1 MARWLLDANIISA
14 AMRDAYG
21 PLAGR
26 LRATGRGDLCTS
38 VVAAAELR
46 FGASRKGSARL
57 EAAVEAVLSTLDV
70 APLETP
76 ADRIYG
82 ALRARL
88 QACGESLGA
97 NDVWIAAHA
106 MTLDCVLVTDDRAFE
121 RVEGLK
127 VENWLR

>member
-1 MARWLLDANIISA
+1 MARWLLDANVISA
-14 AMRDAYG
+14 AMRDPG
-21 PLAGR
+21 GR
-26 LRATGRGDLCTS
+26 LARRLTAIPPGDLCTS

-46 FGASRKGSARL
+46 FGAARKGSARL
-57 EAAVEAVLSTLDV
+57 EAAVDAVLSTLEV

-88 QACGESLGA
+88 QARGESLGA

-106 MTLDCVLVTDDRAFE
+106 LTLDCVLVTDDRAFE